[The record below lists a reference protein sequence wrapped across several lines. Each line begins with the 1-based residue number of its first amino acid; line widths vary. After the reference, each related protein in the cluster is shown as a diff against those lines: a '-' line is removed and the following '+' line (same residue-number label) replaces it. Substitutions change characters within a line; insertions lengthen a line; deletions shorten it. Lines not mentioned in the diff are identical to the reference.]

1 MVDWI
6 GVKRSMDEATVWA
19 ILEDVRDPEI
29 PVISVVDLGV
39 IQGVE
44 VAGDRVRV
52 ELTPTFAGCPALH
65 VMQREIQERVAAL
78 GPKAVEVVIVLSPP
92 WTTDRITPAGRE
104 KLKAFGLAP
113 APIHAGD
120 IKAALLE
127 QATCPYC
134 GSQDTVLK
142 NGFGS
147 TACRSIHFCN
157 GCRQPFEAF
166 KPI

>member
-1 MVDWI
+1 MSRVID
-6 GVKRSMDEATVWA
+6 KESVWS
-19 ILEDVRDPEI
+19 ILEDVHDPEI
-29 PVISVVDLGV
+29 PAISVVELGV

-44 VAGDRVRV
+44 LAGDRVRV

-65 VMQREIQERVAAL
+65 VMKREIQERVSAL
-78 GPKAVEVVIVLSPP
+78 GAGDVEVVIVLSPP
-92 WTTDRITPAGRE
+92 WTMDRITPAGRE

-120 IKAALLE
+120 VEAALLE
-127 QATCPYC
+127 PATCPYC

-142 NGFGS
+142 NGFGP

-157 GCRQPFEAF
+157 GCWQPFEAF